1 MAGLFGTLNIGRSG
15 MTAAQT
21 AVTTTS
27 HNISN
32 LNTEGY
38 SRQRVNLVT
47 ARAESVTGYGQ
58 VGTGTLV
65 DSITRI
71 RNTFIDY
78 QYRAQNSAL
87 GQSTQRSDFFS
98 QIEQIYNEPSDSAIS
113 NSISEFFNAWQ
124 ELYKQ
129 PANVSNRTA
138 VAEQTKSLT
147 DQINNTYTKIENLE
161 KNAQTL
167 LQSNAT
173 DVNSL
178 LDRIKNLNEQIKIV
192 TVAGETPN
200 DLMDSRDLLID
211 ELSSKFEIEV
221 EQTNFNGVNIKYKDK
236 TLVSADKPNDIGARL
251 SYISDVQDIG
261 NGKFKVTY
269 YRYGDT
275 TDINNQKTIE
285 IGLNG
290 TTDDLKKSR
299 LEWGDLEGEVSDG
312 STIKTF
318 NPELGE
324 IAGNQNAQ
332 EDIKEQMN
340 KLDDLAKALAYSVNA
355 IYMKDSDPKV
365 PFFVNS
371 ESNPA
376 SEDGIT
382 AKNITI
388 NPDIYNKPGLINTSK
403 AASAAEGA
411 EGDNSRALAIAQL
424 SGMMLS
430 VGNINSSNDITFVGN
445 DFTIKNDTNGA
456 TLHDY
461 FSNVVDQLGIKSQ
474 EAKRQ
479 VTNQTLTLSSIDD
492 SRQQV
497 AGVSLDEELSY
508 LIQYQHAY
516 NANAKIIST
525 IDELLDVVVNGLKK

>member
-285 IGLNG
+285 IEFNG
-290 TTDDLKKSR
+290 TAEDLKKSR
-299 LEWGDLEGEVSDG
+299 LVWGDLEGEVSDG

>member
-285 IGLNG
+285 IEFNG
-290 TTDDLKKSR
+290 TAEDLKKSR
-299 LEWGDLEGEVSDG
+299 LVWGDLEGEVSDG
-312 STIKTF
+312 RTIKTF

-324 IAGNQNAQ
+324 MAGNQNAQ

>member
-285 IGLNG
+285 IEFNG
-290 TTDDLKKSR
+290 TAEDLKKSR
-299 LEWGDLEGEVSDG
+299 LVWGDLEGEVSDG

-318 NPELGE
+318 NPELCE

>member
-285 IGLNG
+285 IEFNG
-290 TTDDLKKSR
+290 TAEDLKKSR
-299 LEWGDLEGEVSDG
+299 LVWGDLEGEVSDG

-430 VGNINSSNDITFVGN
+430 VGNINNSSSITVN
-445 DFTIKNDTNGA
+445 EDFSIENDTNGA